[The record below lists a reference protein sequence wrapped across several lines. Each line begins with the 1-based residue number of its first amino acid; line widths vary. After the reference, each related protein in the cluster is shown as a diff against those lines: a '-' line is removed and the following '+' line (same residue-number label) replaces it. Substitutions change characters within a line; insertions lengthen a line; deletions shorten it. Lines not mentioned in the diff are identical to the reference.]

1 VTARRNV
8 LLWFGVFAAPLA
20 WAGHLVAGYTFEEA
34 ACSNGSR
41 LWWHGEHW
49 WQVGVTVVALAVGAL
64 GMLAALSSVRSVR
77 QAEVPDPRGR
87 VHFLALFGFAG
98 SLFFLAIIALAG
110 TYVIVL
116 DPCTH
121 G

>member
-1 VTARRNV
+1 VTARRNF

-20 WAGHLVAGYTFEEA
+20 WAGHLVAGYSFEEA
-34 ACSNGSR
+34 ACSDGSR

-49 WQVGVTVVALAVGAL
+49 WQVGVTVVALAVGLL
-64 GMLAALSSVRSVR
+64 GMLAALAIVRTVR
-77 QAEVPDPRGR
+77 RAGIPDPRGR
-87 VHFLALFGFAG
+87 VRFVAVFGLAA
-98 SLFFLAIIALAG
+98 SLFFLAIIAVAG